1 MKLRIDTK
9 DLQRIVTAASLALPR
24 RSPGGILNSMRLEAI
39 DNRLIATATDIELY
53 LKVHS
58 AAQVDTPG
66 GTIVAGKDLAS
77 LVSRLPDGEITLE
90 QVATKLR
97 ITYPGGNAS
106 LPVGTETYPSPPSP
120 GQEMLHI
127 TLSADRFREAVK
139 AVAPIASRDE
149 SRPILTGINFKIT
162 NRDIQFT
169 TTDGFRVA
177 CIREYFDLSGDVSI
191 TVPTTLIT
199 KAMAAGMS
207 GDLSLIVGDR
217 AVILSGGTVEAVVRL
232 LDGKYP
238 DVLQIIP
245 KDFPIRAITDSAA
258 LSDAIKRTELA
269 GDPRQRLGVRM
280 TLKGDNLIV
289 SASNNNYEIEELI
302 SAEISGADEFC
313 IRLNPFFMQ
322 DGLTFINDER
332 VLLEFSGQLTAAR
345 ITSVNQKEWFYLLMP
360 MREEEA

>member
-1 MKLRIDTK
+1 
-9 DLQRIVTAASLALPR
+9 
-24 RSPGGILNSMRLEAI
+24 
-39 DNRLIATATDIELY
+39 
-53 LKVHS
+53 
-58 AAQVDTPG
+58 
-66 GTIVAGKDLAS
+66 
-77 LVSRLPDGEITLE
+77 
-90 QVATKLR
+90 
-97 ITYPGGNAS
+97 
-106 LPVGTETYPSPPSP
+106 
-120 GQEMLHI
+120 
-127 TLSADRFREAVK
+127 
-139 AVAPIASRDE
+139 
-149 SRPILTGINFKIT
+149 
-162 NRDIQFT
+162 
-169 TTDGFRVA
+169 
-177 CIREYFDLSGDVSI
+177 
-191 TVPTTLIT
+191 
-199 KAMAAGMS
+199 MAAGMS